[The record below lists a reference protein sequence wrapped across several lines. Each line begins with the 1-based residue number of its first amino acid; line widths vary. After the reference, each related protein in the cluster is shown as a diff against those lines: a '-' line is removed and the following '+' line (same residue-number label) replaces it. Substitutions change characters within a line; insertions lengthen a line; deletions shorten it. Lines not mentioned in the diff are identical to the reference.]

1 MKTTKLT
8 KKEIT
13 EELYLYVDTKEIL
26 SGTFASVANKIL
38 ALEERL
44 KKENQTIVRNPD
56 LFIRYEISLQERY
69 NESAEIV
76 IYGIKMETDEAFDK
90 RVSASERAKVAQKAS
105 AKKQR
110 QARAKKE
117 LQTYLALQK
126 KFGNNINVT
135 KK

>member
-110 QARAKKE
+110 EARAKKE